1 MIRLGITDNA
11 QIAQFLHIS
20 INTVYTYRNRLRNA
34 ATIPPQEFE
43 KRILEIR

>member
-1 MIRLGITDNA
+1 MN
-11 QIAQFLHIS
+11 IALMAHDEKK
-20 INTVYTYRNRLRNA
+20 YTYRNRLRNA